1 MKIALSMMNQAW
13 EDKEANI
20 KICNELMES
29 SSRYGAEIL
38 IFPEMTLTGFTM
50 STQSVGE
57 ELNNSKSV
65 KVFAEM
71 AAKNRVGIVAGLV
84 LKEDEKYYNCAV
96 AFDEKGEEIARYAKI
111 YPFSFSGEDRYVLG
125 GDELVVFESN
135 GLRFG
140 LTICF
145 DLRFPVL
152 WYVLASKCDCIVNI
166 ASWPAN
172 RVDHWRTLLQ
182 ARAIENQIYV
192 IGVNR
197 VGVDGNNLEYEESS
211 YAFAP
216 DGTPIAP
223 VITDKGFNVIEIS
236 KSVIKNCQELF
247 PIRKDKRINLYKRF
261 LDKGLRS

>member
-1 MKIALSMMNQAW
+1 MKIALTMMNQAW

-20 KICNELMES
+20 STCNELAES

-38 IFPEMTLTGFTM
+38 IFPEMTLTGFTL
-50 STQSVGE
+50 STPSVAE
-57 ELNNSKSV
+57 DINNSRTL

-71 AAKNRVGIVAGLV
+71 AVKHRVGIVAGLV
-84 LKEDEKYYNCAV
+84 LRADDKYYNCAV
-96 AFDEKGEEIARYAKI
+96 AFDKKGYEIANYAKI
-111 YPFSFSGEDRYVLG
+111 HPFSFSGEDRYVLG
-125 GDELVVFESN
+125 GDELVAFESN

-152 WYVLASKCDCIVNI
+152 WYALTSKCDCIINI
-166 ASWPAN
+166 ANWPAK

-197 VGVDGNNLEYEESS
+197 VGVDGNNLEYTESS

-216 DGTPIAP
+216 DGTPINS
-223 VITDKGFNVIEIS
+223 VITDKGLNVIEIS
-236 KSVIKNCQELF
+236 KSAITNRQEMF
-247 PIRKDKRINLYKRF
+247 PSRKDKRINLYKKF
-261 LDKGLRS
+261 LNDAGS